1 MRYSAEHKQ
10 QTREKLLHSSG
21 ALAKAG
27 GFATT
32 GVDGLM
38 KAIGL
43 TGGAFYSHFPSKSDL
58 FTEIVRRELSHSPI
72 ALLSQA
78 EDAGRDKLQRCLERY
93 LSLAHLHNPETGC
106 AIPALGAETEHWLC
120 QIQQAWAGIL
130 DDGEL
135 AWALL
140 AQCVGALVV
149 ARMLARK
156 DVQEQVLDASRAL
169 VNRLLPAP
177 AD

>member
-43 TGGAFYSHFPSKSDL
+43 TGGAFYSHFPSKN
-58 FTEIVRRELSHSPI
+58 
-72 ALLSQA
+72 A
-78 EDAGRDKLQRCLERY
+78 
-93 LSLAHLHNPETGC
+93 
-106 AIPALGAETEHWLC
+106 
-120 QIQQAWAGIL
+120 
-130 DDGEL
+130 
-135 AWALL
+135 
-140 AQCVGALVV
+140 
-149 ARMLARK
+149 
-156 DVQEQVLDASRAL
+156 
-169 VNRLLPAP
+169 AP
-177 AD
+177 CST